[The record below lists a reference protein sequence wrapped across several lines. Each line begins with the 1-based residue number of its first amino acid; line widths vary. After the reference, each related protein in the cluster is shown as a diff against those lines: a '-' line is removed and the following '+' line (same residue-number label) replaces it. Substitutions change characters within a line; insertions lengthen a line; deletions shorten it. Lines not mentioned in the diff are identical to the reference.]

1 MQRFLIKCANFAL
14 LIIIVIGLPA
24 VTRARLGRLQITSAP
39 KLQLLLFWGLALAL
53 AGNAAGASFL
63 VKGRKERLLCWE
75 WAAVFGALLFA
86 YAAFVLGY
94 FNFNWLKIFL
104 LWLQNHL

>member
-1 MQRFLIKCANFAL
+1 MQRFLIKCVNCAL
-14 LIIIVIGLPA
+14 LVIIVIGIPS
-24 VTRARLGRLQITSAP
+24 VTRAAFGNLQISSGS
-39 KLQLLLFWGLALAL
+39 KSQLLLFWGMSLAL
-53 AGNAAGASFL
+53 AGNIFAAAFL
-63 VKGRKERLLCWE
+63 IKGRKERVLCWE

-94 FNFNWLKIFL
+94 FNFNWLKRFL